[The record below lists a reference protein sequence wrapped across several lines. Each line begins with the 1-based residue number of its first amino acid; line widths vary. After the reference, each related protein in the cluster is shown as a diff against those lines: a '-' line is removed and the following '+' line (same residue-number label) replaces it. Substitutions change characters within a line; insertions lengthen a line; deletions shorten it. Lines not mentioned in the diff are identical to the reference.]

1 MPAAMAGRSSGGETA
16 KPDRTG
22 GGGGGGGSSGNANGG
37 QAQAQPHTP
46 TSTSERIYS
55 AKQLTEALKSGM
67 AAVKDQLQ
75 VLAILDGTA
84 LSWPGVGQAVD
95 DMEFLTD
102 MTAQTTN
109 KLEADKRGLQAQLDE
124 ASGEVVT
131 LRESLASASAQRD
144 DLQRQLNSSSKELR
158 DTRSSLD
165 ETRRE
170 LQQTKQEVWAL
181 EKQRAD
187 LASELDRTRQEQD
200 FLEGE
205 CSSLRTSNSEQAAQI
220 TSLKEELAARRADV
234 GHLKQLSAEL
244 KGSVEHLKGQLEG
257 TQEALTGAQTSLQHV
272 RSEKQHYEK
281 ESGRLAEEAARLA
294 AELERT
300 SREVARLKEWT
311 DVIKKVEADKLREE
325 QAAHGR
331 SRAAAE
337 AAAAEAEKREALL
350 AADVKGREEQLVA
363 RVSEL
368 ELQRKSNALLQLQ
381 IKDLQKQMGL
391 TQGERNA
398 AAAARDEQRAAAA
411 KLQAEIQRMRLE
423 WAGKEQDRTL
433 AEGAVREA
441 AAAERARLK
450 AQLEEAVKETALA
463 RTMAEGWQRDVREAR
478 ARIGEEQAKF
488 AALAK
493 ELEGAR
499 AQLSEGRVEHVRT
512 GAVAETAAAGLRQQ
526 LVAKEEE
533 LRRVRAESSSAQKQ
547 LEKAIERLQREVD
560 ASAAE
565 IARLKSGDDALF
577 TRLPPV
583 ARAATLHDDLEAL
596 RRALRERMANAGGYS
611 SDHHHHPPSH
621 YGLATAPAGAGAVAG
636 GGGGGGTSLPAL
648 QAGSPQPQGRAPPPG
663 APPERPPHLR
673 NKTR

>member
-1 MPAAMAGRSSGGETA
+1 MAGRSTGGEGA
-16 KPDRTG
+16 KADKA
-22 GGGGGGGSSGNANGG
+22 GGGGSNANANGG
-37 QAQAQPHTP
+37 GGQAQPHTP
-46 TSTSERIYS
+46 NSTSERIYS
-55 AKQLTEALKSGM
+55 AKQLTDALKSGL

-102 MTAQTTN
+102 MTSQTTN
-109 KLEADKRGLQAQLDE
+109 KLEADKKGLQAQLDE
-124 ASGEVVT
+124 ANGEVVT

-144 DLQRQLNSSSKELR
+144 DVQRQLNASSKELR

-187 LASELDRTRQEQD
+187 LASELDRTKQEMD

-205 CSSLRTSNSEQAAQI
+205 CSSLRTTNSEQSSQI
-220 TSLKEELAARRADV
+220 TSLKEDLAARRSDV
-234 GHLKQLSAEL
+234 GHLKQMSAEL
-244 KGSVEHLKGQLEG
+244 KQSVEHLKGQLES
-257 TQEALTGAQTSLQHV
+257 TQEALTGAQTNLQHV

-281 ESGRLAEEAARLA
+281 ESGRLAEEAARLG
-294 AELERT
+294 AELERA
-300 SREVARLKEWT
+300 SREVTRLKEWT

-350 AADVKGREEQLVA
+350 AADVKGRAEQLAA
-363 RVSEL
+363 RVNEL

-381 IKDLQKQMGL
+381 IKDLQKQLGL
-391 TQGERNA
+391 AQGERNA
-398 AAAARDEQRAAAA
+398 AAAARDEQRAAAG
-411 KLQAEIQRMRLE
+411 KLQAEIQRMKLE
-423 WAGKEQDRTL
+423 WAAKEQERTV

-441 AAAERARLK
+441 AAADRARLK

-493 ELEGAR
+493 ELEAAR
-499 AQLSEGRVEHVRT
+499 AQLSDGRVENVRT

-526 LVAKEEE
+526 LAAKEEE
-533 LRRVRAESSSAQKQ
+533 LRRVRYEGASAQKQ

-560 ASAAE
+560 ASATE
-565 IARLKSGDDALF
+565 IARLKAGEDALF

-583 ARAATLHDDLEAL
+583 ARAATIQEDLEAL
-596 RRALRERMANAGGYS
+596 RRALRERIANAGGYS
-611 SDHHHHPPSH
+611 HTDHHQPSH
-621 YGLATAPAGAGAVAG
+621 YGLATAPAVAG

-648 QAGSPQPQGRAPPPG
+648 QTGSPQSQGRAPPPG